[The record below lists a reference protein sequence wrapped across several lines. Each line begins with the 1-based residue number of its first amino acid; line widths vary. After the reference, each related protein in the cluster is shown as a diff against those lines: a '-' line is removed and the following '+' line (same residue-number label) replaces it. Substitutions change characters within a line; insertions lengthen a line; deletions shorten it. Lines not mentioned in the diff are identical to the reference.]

1 MISRI
6 LDTIIQ
12 ERLGKKKAILLL
24 GPRQVGKT
32 TLVKKLMESY
42 VGKSLYLTGDDPAVR
57 TRLSD
62 APLDRLVQLA
72 GTNSLVVIDEAQRIK
87 NIGLVLKMLVDN
99 FPEKQFIATGSSSFD
114 LANEI
119 NEPLTGRKFELHLF
133 PISWKEWGAYQG
145 EFQAITGLEQR
156 LLFGM
161 YPDVVTS
168 PGHERELLSNLASSY
183 LYKDIL
189 SFGNI
194 RKPELLEKLLQ
205 ALAFQ
210 LGSEVSLNEL
220 SSMLQIDRKTVEN
233 YIGLLEK
240 AYVIFRLGTYSRNL
254 RNEIASTRKI
264 YFYDNGIRNALVG
277 NFNPLALRQDTGAL
291 WENFLV
297 SERMKANHYAQRW
310 FVNSYFWRTK
320 QQQEI
325 DYVEESNGQLSAFEF
340 KWNPK
345 AKVRFPNIFLET
357 YDVKEASFINSE
369 NFEAFLNPQND
380 EMGA

>member
-1 MISRI
+1 M
-6 LDTIIQ
+6 
-12 ERLGKKKAILLL
+12 L

-32 TLVKKLMESY
+32 TLVKKLLESY

-57 TRLSD
+57 ARLSD
-62 APLDRLVQLA
+62 APLDRLLQLA
-72 GTNSLVVIDEAQRIK
+72 GANSLIVIDEAQRIK

-133 PISWKEWGAYQG
+133 PISWQEWAVYQG
-145 EFQAITGLEQR
+145 EFQAVTGLEQR

-210 LGSEVSLNEL
+210 LGSEVSINEL

-297 SERMKANHYAQRW
+297 SERMKANHYAKRW

-320 QQQEI
+320 QLQEI

-357 YDVKEASFINSE
+357 YDVKETAFINSE

-380 EMGA
+380 EMSV